1 MQKIIRQAVIAAGIS
16 LVALSSATPADAV
29 PAPLSESRIVS
40 HFDAARGQ
48 LPENV
53 VIGRH
58 GSVYVTFAAARQV
71 ARVDRNGTTQ
81 ILATLP
87 APADGGAG
95 TPVLGFA
102 LTTGLARTDDGSL
115 YVLYATGTSELTG
128 LWRLKPGQDKAER
141 IAALPADGL
150 PNGLAYDSGTRAFYI
165 TDSVLGTVW
174 SVPLKGGKAT
184 AWSTA
189 PELAVGSF
197 LGANGLRVHQGAL
210 WVTNLDQGTVLSFP
224 LHSGHHGGAP
234 TIRATGLEGI
244 DDFAFTGRGNELIA
258 TLNGP
263 NKVVRVTSGGASST
277 VLNASD
283 GLQNPSSVAVD
294 GQNVYV
300 TNSAYRTATDPNLL
314 RAELDRLGR

>member
-1 MQKIIRQAVIAAGIS
+1 MQKIVKRAVITAAVT
-16 LVALSSATPADAV
+16 LAALSSMTPANAV
-29 PAPLSESRIVS
+29 SVPLSEARIVS
-40 HFDAARGQ
+40 HFDAAQGQ
-48 LPENV
+48 LPENA

-71 ARVDRNGTTQ
+71 ARVDRDGTTH

-102 LTTGLARTDDGSL
+102 LTTGIARTDDGSL

-150 PNGLAYDSGTRAFYI
+150 PNGLAYDSRTRAFYI

-174 SVPLKGGKAT
+174 SVPQQGGKAT

-189 PELAVGSF
+189 PELAERNF
-197 LGANGLRVHQGAL
+197 LGANGIRVHQGAL

-224 LHSGHHGGAP
+224 LHSRHRGAAP
-234 TIRATGLEGI
+234 TVRASGLEGI

-258 TLNGP
+258 ALNVP
-263 NKVVRVTSGGASST
+263 NKVVRVTSGGASSA
-277 VLNASD
+277 VLDASD
-283 GLQNPSSVAVD
+283 GLENPSSVAVD
-294 GQNVYV
+294 GQNIYV
-300 TNSAYRTATDPNLL
+300 TNSAYHTATDPNLL
-314 RAELDRLGR
+314 RAKLDRHGR